1 MFPVKIGR
9 LLIILLPVILGS
21 KICGLVLSKYKL
33 RDLKSKTSLV

>member
-9 LLIILLPVILGS
+9 LLIILLILGS
-21 KICGLVLSKYKL
+21 KICGLVLNKYKL